1 MAAAAPPEPAVR
13 AAGRPTDAWAPGY
26 TLAGD
31 EGTVT
36 TDSIPDGEDPD
47 WATIFQH
54 WGLDPQW
61 WTVVDGS
68 LRVNAWQMHG
78 PDGELRIHRQFKA
91 TIRRRTVALGE
102 VWKGDDTLL
111 ALARWKRKPLKRAD
125 RDGDAWIVNPADW
138 QVGGHG
144 GHQAFEQRFTAAMD
158 DLVDNARERRR
169 QGCTELVVGFLGD
182 MGEGVTG
189 NYPGQEFEVDLD
201 RNDQTRIV
209 AGCELTVL
217 RELAPFF
224 DRTTAVAVPGN
235 HTRNAK
241 DYNTGDQDVADMAS
255 FEWAASMLTYAG
267 EAERFGI
274 RFVMPEKVEGTL
286 VARVEAAGT
295 RILYAHGHKAKGS
308 ADKLRSW
315 WRDVSFTRWG
325 DADATDH
332 LITGHRHHVHI
343 EECSE
348 DRWLFVCPTLGGPST
363 WFHSGGGPTSG
374 HGVMHYVTRDRSVR
388 LVDIAGAR
396 ATH

>member
-1 MAAAAPPEPAVR
+1 
-13 AAGRPTDAWAPGY
+13 
-26 TLAGD
+26 
-31 EGTVT
+31 
-36 TDSIPDGEDPD
+36 
-47 WATIFQH
+47 
-54 WGLDPQW
+54 
-61 WTVVDGS
+61 
-68 LRVNAWQMHG
+68 
-78 PDGELRIHRQFKA
+78 
-91 TIRRRTVALGE
+91 
-102 VWKGDDTLL
+102 
-111 ALARWKRKPLKRAD
+111 
-125 RDGDAWIVNPADW
+125 
-138 QVGGHG
+138 
-144 GHQAFEQRFTAAMD
+144 
-158 DLVDNARERRR
+158 
-169 QGCTELVVGFLGD
+169 

-209 AGCELTVL
+209 AACELVVL
-217 RELAPFF
+217 RELAPYF

-286 VARVEAAGT
+286 IARVEAAGT
-295 RILYAHGHKAKGS
+295 RILYAHGHKTKGS
-308 ADKLRSW
+308 ADKLRGW

-363 WFHSGGGPTSG
+363 WFHAGGGPTSG

-388 LVDIAGAR
+388 LLDIAGAR
-396 ATH
+396 S